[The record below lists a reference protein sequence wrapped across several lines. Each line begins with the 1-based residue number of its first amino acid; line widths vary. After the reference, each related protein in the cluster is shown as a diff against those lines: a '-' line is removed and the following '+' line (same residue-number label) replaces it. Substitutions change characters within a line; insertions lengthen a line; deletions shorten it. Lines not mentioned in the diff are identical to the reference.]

1 MLFFFFF
8 FKQPRTFRVAQARVT
23 KGKPWVNMIY
33 QRAVLIKPSWF
44 QRCCGRI
51 ICYPQLLSSLGTYLS
66 ILVLTFSEMVPANYS
81 LELSLCETKFALF
94 SHLPGVTC
102 WGLSSLRLLSLLGDL
117 CKDLLLCFYPLQS
130 ALRGIEG
137 SEVYSVCK
145 CVFCLAVPRS
155 ARQDK

>member
-1 MLFFFFF
+1 
-8 FKQPRTFRVAQARVT
+8 
-23 KGKPWVNMIY
+23 MIY

-94 SHLPGVTC
+94 PTCLVSHAEVCQACGYC
-102 WGLSSLRLLSLLGDL
+102 HSLAISVKICCCVFTL
-117 CKDLLLCFYPLQS
+117 CRVHCG
-130 ALRGIEG
+130 ALR
-137 SEVYSVCK
+137 EVKYILSASACFVWL
-145 CVFCLAVPRS
+145 CLGLQGRTNKQRIYNMPVTKPGPAF
-155 ARQDK
+155 